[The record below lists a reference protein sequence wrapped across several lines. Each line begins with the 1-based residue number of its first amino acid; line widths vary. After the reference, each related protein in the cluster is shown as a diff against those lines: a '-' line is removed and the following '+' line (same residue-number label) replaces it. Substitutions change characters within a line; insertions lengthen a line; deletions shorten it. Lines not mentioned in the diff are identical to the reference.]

1 MIDTPSLIS
10 PSVRNRNRAVGS
22 KNQKSPTIQK
32 KKEHSCVVVY
42 IVCIQMYYI
51 ECIKCI
57 IGWENTLQM
66 YSVNRGFY
74 MVLAYRWNYK
84 LVEDPVICAC
94 ILWPYYGYYISLQK
108 IGRIRYSKL
117 AFPSNVSYSSVQWTT
132 SCQLGF
138 KASWRPFLG
147 QKHAKSHSGDHMHG
161 FHCIDVMDTYIL
173 TCSSVR
179 YRRQE
184 GL

>member
-1 MIDTPSLIS
+1 M
-10 PSVRNRNRAVGS
+10 GS

-32 KKEHSCVVVY
+32 KEHCCVVY
-42 IVCIQMYYI
+42 IVCIHVRTI
-51 ECIKCI
+51 LNVSNALLGEKIHCKCI
-57 IGWENTLQM
+57 QWTVAFIWFLHIDETTNL
-66 YSVNRGFY
+66 
-74 MVLAYRWNYK
+74 WK
-84 LVEDPVICAC
+84 DPVICAC

-117 AFPSNVSYSSVQWTT
+117 AFPSNVSSVQWTT
-132 SCQLGF
+132 SCQQGF

-147 QKHAKSHSGDHMHG
+147 QKHAKSHSGDHMHSFG

-184 GL
+184 GS